1 MANESQP
8 QPIGSGSTSGS
19 PCATAPLRVDFVPTK
34 PRAFVTPM
42 ASLYLFRTVDADWFR
57 WHHIPRRYCARSKG
71 SMTPVAP
78 RTKAMTV

>member
-1 MANESQP
+1 
-8 QPIGSGSTSGS
+8 
-19 PCATAPLRVDFVPTK
+19 
-34 PRAFVTPM
+34 M

-71 SMTPVAP
+71 SMTPVAQ